1 MGENAYWL
9 GEKRS
14 ARIRERDRRFLPP
27 LNNTEGAMSY
37 NNRRNDIDWLR
48 VLATVTIFL
57 FHCARFFDEEDWH
70 IKNDRLDLR
79 MSIFVGIVSQ
89 WIMPLFFVLSAISAY
104 YALSHRTDRQYL
116 QERFKRLVIPL
127 LFGIFVL
134 IPPQVYIERLSHL
147 QFSGSFLQF
156 FPHYFEGFYA
166 FGGNFAWMGLHLW
179 YLEILFIFSLLTLP
193 LFRYLRRETVGQKIS
208 QTANFFDQPGV
219 IFLLAIPLSSS
230 ELLVNLQ
237 PGGIGRRDFGGWS
250 LLTYLLFF
258 LLGYSIACDERFQ
271 QSIERHRGYALVM
284 GIITTNIGL
293 SLQMSGY
300 STRGFLFALLRAFNS
315 WFWLV
320 AILGWGSKYLS
331 FSNPL
336 LRYANK
342 AVLPFYILHQTAIVI
357 VGFLIANWDA
367 SVMVKYLVLS
377 TSSFVVIMVLYEL
390 LIKRFK
396 VGRFLFGM
404 KDTQRIHL

>member
-1 MGENAYWL
+1 
-9 GEKRS
+9 
-14 ARIRERDRRFLPP
+14 
-27 LNNTEGAMSY
+27 MSD
-37 NNRRNDIDWLR
+37 NNRRYDIDWLR
-48 VLATVTIFL
+48 VLATFTIFF
-57 FHCARFFDEEDWH
+57 FHCARFFDEENWH
-70 IKNDRLDLR
+70 IKNERLDLG

-89 WIMPLFFVLSAISAY
+89 WIMPLFFVLSAKSAY

-134 IPPQVYIERLSHL
+134 IPPQVYIERLSHS
-147 QFSGSFLQF
+147 QFSGSFIQF
-156 FPHYFEGFYA
+156 FPHYFDGFYA

-193 LFRYLRRETVGQKIS
+193 FFRYLRRETVGQKIS
-208 QTANFFDQPGV
+208 QTANFFARPGV

-237 PGGIGRRDFGGWS
+237 PDGIGRRDFGGWS

-258 LLGYSIACDERFQ
+258 LLGYSLSCDERFQ
-271 QSIERHRGYALVM
+271 QSIERHRAFALVL
-284 GIITTNIGL
+284 GIITTNVGL

-320 AILGWGSKYLS
+320 AILGFGSKYLT

-357 VGFLIANWDA
+357 IGFLIVSWDA

-377 TSSFVVIMVLYEL
+377 TSSFVVIVALYEL
-390 LIKRFK
+390 VVKRFK
-396 VGRFLFGM
+396 VWRFLFGM
-404 KDTQRIHL
+404 KDT